1 MRHPERANSSNARV
15 VALRTERDE
24 IALLN
29 RIISAQGEIV
39 AAANNPKEVVD
50 LIVRRTQELTRSE
63 GAALE
68 VLDGDDLVY
77 FATSGVAADHV
88 GRRIPAQNSLAG
100 LCIAESRTLR
110 CDDAEHDARV
120 NQEACRQVGLRSM
133 LVAPL
138 LHAGKPIGAL
148 KVMSPYACAYNA
160 TDVRTLE
167 RMAVLIGSTLGSVF
181 ERQNAS
187 QRHDRID
194 AAAHAEMQANEDWK
208 TRIRTLI
215 AERRIETVFQPVV
228 RLTDMA
234 VLGYE
239 ALSRFPAGT
248 GTPDVW
254 LGKASALGL
263 GIALEMEAL
272 RSALEHLRRIPA
284 PLTLA
289 VNLSPEALSA
299 PVLDDVLRPYDTSRL
314 ILEIT
319 EHSTV
324 EDYALLRDRV
334 LSLQKQGLRLAIDD
348 AGAGFA
354 SLRHILNLTPDIIKL
369 DISLTRGVDQ
379 DTRRQVLVS
388 AILTFAQGTSTHVVV
403 EGIETEGELA
413 ALQDLGVE
421 SGQGYLLGRPDAL
434 PSAQ

>member
-1 MRHPERANSSNARV
+1 MRHPERANSPNARV

-68 VLDGDDLVY
+68 VLDGEDLVY
-77 FATSGVAADHV
+77 FAASGVAADQV

-100 LCIAESRTLR
+100 LCIAENQTLR

-120 NQEACRQVGLRSM
+120 NLEACRQVGLRSM

-138 LHAGKPIGAL
+138 LYSGKPIGAL
-148 KVMSPYACAYNA
+148 KVISPYACAYRD

-167 RMAVLIGSTLGSVF
+167 RMSALIGSTLGSVF

-187 QRHDRID
+187 QRHEQVD
-194 AAAHAEMQANEDWK
+194 AAAKAEIEESEAWK

-215 AERRIETVFQPVV
+215 SERQIATVFQPVV
-228 RLTDMA
+228 RLTDMT

-239 ALSRFPAGT
+239 ALSRFPTGT

-254 LGKASALGL
+254 LNKASELGL

-272 RSALEHLRRIPA
+272 RSALDHLARIPE
-284 PLTLA
+284 PLSLA

-299 PVLDDVLRPYDTSRL
+299 PVLEDVLRGYDTSRL
-314 ILEIT
+314 VLEIT

-324 EDYALLRDRV
+324 EDYGLLRHRV
-334 LSLQKQGLRLAIDD
+334 LALQKQGLRLAIDD

-403 EGIETEGELA
+403 EGIETQGELA
-413 ALQDLGVE
+413 ALQALGVE
-421 SGQGYLLGRPDAL
+421 SGQGYFLGRPDAL